1 MSENYY
7 RHTYEELDPGDQ
19 QDAHFERMKNED
31 FGDLPED
38 EDTEGD
44 FGNEDAG
51 NYFER
56 D

>member
-19 QDAHFERMKNED
+19 QDAHFERMERLDLED
-31 FGDLPED
+31 DFED